1 MFSKN
6 LRGALEIGEITPKVY
21 RWGKALRR
29 LHTCTE
35 LCSHLGNHIMINHAI
50 LFLHWIISKWPT
62 CCDSHFFPTKILVV
76 FPLKGNNWEL
86 MQKNITYL
94 TWHWDYIF
102 SPRIFLPET
111 ANYTAPSPSSWFE
124 NISVEWIGPW
134 GSFIGSW
141 RYRMNWFHGRQSPG
155 ASASKEGRGPR

>member
-6 LRGALEIGEITPKVY
+6 LRGAMEIGEITPKVY

-86 MQKNITYL
+86 MQKYYL
-94 TWHWDYIF
+94 FNLALGLYIF
-102 SPRIFLPET
+102 PKNFSSRNCKLYSSLSIILIWKHQCWVDWTLRFIYWILEIQNELISWPTEPRCLCI
-111 ANYTAPSPSSWFE
+111 
-124 NISVEWIGPW
+124 
-134 GSFIGSW
+134 
-141 RYRMNWFHGRQSPG
+141 
-155 ASASKEGRGPR
+155 